1 MPNQTYG
8 TSAGITGAIG
18 SSTTDTARRAVEDT
32 TNAVKSGFDKT
43 VKYFR
48 DRDARA
54 IGNDVKSYLQSHPT
68 QALIGA
74 AVLGVVVGRMM
85 RRG

>member
-8 TSAGITGAIG
+8 TNAGST
-18 SSTTDTARRAVEDT
+18 SSTTGTMGDTARRAVDQT
-32 TNAVKSGFDKT
+32 TTAVRSGVDKT

-54 IGNDVKSYLQSHPT
+54 IGNDVKGYLQSHPT

-74 AVLGVVVGRMM
+74 AVLGVLAGRMM